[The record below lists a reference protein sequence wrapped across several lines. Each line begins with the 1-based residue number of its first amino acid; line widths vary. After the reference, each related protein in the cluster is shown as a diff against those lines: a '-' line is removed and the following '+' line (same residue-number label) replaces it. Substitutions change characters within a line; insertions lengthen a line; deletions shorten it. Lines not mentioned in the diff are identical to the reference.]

1 MASQQARP
9 FPVIADSREQL
20 PYSFDGAP
28 VYEGTSVTV
37 GKLESGDYSVRGF
50 ESLAAV
56 ERKSLPDLVQCLGRE
71 RDRFARELERAR
83 GMESFAVV
91 IEGSFT
97 DLKQGQYRSL
107 LSPHSACQSIC
118 AFMARWRI
126 PFLFAGSRA
135 AAEYATW
142 SLLRQYVEGK
152 RHELRAVEKALG
164 SPAGACARGMDE
176 HTQDEPRDVLDAF
189 GASEKASPKGREERR

>member
-1 MASQQARP
+1 MASQRPQA

-20 PYSFDGAP
+20 PYSFDSAP

-50 ESLAAV
+50 ESMVAV

-83 GMESFAVV
+83 GLESFAVV
-91 IEGSFT
+91 IEGTFY
-97 DLKQGQYRSL
+97 DLAHGDYRSQ
-107 LSPHSACQSIC
+107 LSPHSAVQSIS
-118 AFMARWRI
+118 AFMVRWRI
-126 PFLFAGSRA
+126 PFVFAGSRA

-142 SLLRQYVEGK
+142 SLLRQFVEGK

-164 SPAGACARGMDE
+164 SPAGACARGMDN
-176 HTQDEPRDVLDAF
+176 HTGSEPRDVLDAF
-189 GASEKASPKGREERR
+189 GAPEEAFPEGREERR